1 MKRKRTRA
9 RKTKPVAAPLR
20 AKTPLGGGTPGAA
33 AGRRAAAEP
42 AAPWTAAAFAPGVK
56 AIYGDGIA
64 IRPAQ
69 AADIAQV
76 IALDAQ
82 ITGIEKSDYWRG
94 IYQRFAKQRQQA
106 NEWDQFFLVAAAAG
120 ADGGSVL
127 GFIRG
132 EIRAWEFGS
141 APCGWAYALSVRPD
155 ARLRGIGQALL
166 DGLSTEFRKS
176 GVTRMRTMVA
186 RDNRLHLLFFRASGM
201 TAGPYVELEKDLT

>member
-1 MKRKRTRA
+1 MH
-9 RKTKPVAAPLR
+9 
-20 AKTPLGGGTPGAA
+20 
-33 AGRRAAAEP
+33 
-42 AAPWTAAAFAPGVK
+42 
-56 AIYGDGIA
+56 GDGIA

-94 IYQRFAKQRQQA
+94 IYQRFIKQRQQA
-106 NEWDQFFLVAAAAG
+106 NDKDQFFLVAAAAAG
-120 ADGGSVL
+120 ADAGSVL

-166 DGLSTEFRKS
+166 DGLTTEFKKS

-201 TAGPYVELEKDLT
+201 TAGPYIELERDLT

>member
-1 MKRKRTRA
+1 MSMKRKRT

-20 AKTPLGGGTPGAA
+20 AATPLGRRTPGAA

-42 AAPWTAAAFAPGVK
+42 AAPWTAGAFAPGVK
-56 AIYGDGIA
+56 AIDGDGIA

-82 ITGIEKSDYWRG
+82 ITGIEKGDYWRG
-94 IYQRFAKQRQQA
+94 IYQRFARQRQQA
-106 NEWDQFFLVAAAAG
+106 NEWDQFFLVAAAG
-120 ADGGSVL
+120 VDGGSVL

-166 DGLSTEFRKS
+166 DGLSTDFRKS
-176 GVTRMRTMVA
+176 GVTSMRTMVA

>member
-9 RKTKPVAAPLR
+9 RKATPSAAALR
-20 AKTPLGGGTPGAA
+20 TARPLGG
-33 AGRRAAAEP
+33 R
-42 AAPWTAAAFAPGVK
+42 TAAAFAPGVK
-56 AIYGDGIA
+56 AMHGDGIA

-82 ITGIEKSDYWRG
+82 ITGIEKTDYWRG
-94 IYQRFAKQRQQA
+94 IYQRFVKQRQLA
-106 NEWDQFFLVAAAAG
+106 NERDQFFLVAAAAAA
-120 ADGGSVL
+120 ADAGSVL

-166 DGLSTEFRKS
+166 DGLTTEFRKS

-201 TAGPYVELEKDLT
+201 TAGPYIELEKDLT

>member
-1 MKRKRTRA
+1 MKRKRTRT
-9 RKTKPVAAPLR
+9 RKATPPAAALR
-20 AKTPLGGGTPGAA
+20 AATRLGG
-33 AGRRAAAEP
+33 R
-42 AAPWTAAAFAPGVK
+42 TAAAFAPGVK
-56 AIYGDGIA
+56 AMHGDGIA

-94 IYQRFAKQRQQA
+94 IYQRFIKQRQQA
-106 NEWDQFFLVAAAAG
+106 NEKDQFFLVAAAAAG
-120 ADGGSVL
+120 ADAGSVL

-166 DGLSTEFRKS
+166 DGLTTEFKKS

-201 TAGPYVELEKDLT
+201 TAGPYIELERDLT

>member
-1 MKRKRTRA
+1 MKRKRTRT
-9 RKTKPVAAPLR
+9 TKATPPAAALR
-20 AKTPLGGGTPGAA
+20 AARPLGG
-33 AGRRAAAEP
+33 R
-42 AAPWTAAAFAPGVK
+42 TAAAFAPGVK
-56 AIYGDGIA
+56 AKHVEGIA

-94 IYQRFAKQRQQA
+94 IYQRFVKQRQQA
-106 NEWDQFFLVAAAAG
+106 NAKDQFFLVAAAAAG
-120 ADGGSVL
+120 AHAGSVL

-166 DGLSTEFRKS
+166 DGLTAEFKKS

-201 TAGPYVELEKDLT
+201 TAGPYIELEKDLS

>member
-1 MKRKRTRA
+1 MKRKRTGTSKA
-9 RKTKPVAAPLR
+9 TPSPAALR
-20 AKTPLGGGTPGAA
+20 AARPPGG
-33 AGRRAAAEP
+33 R
-42 AAPWTAAAFAPGVK
+42 TAAAFAPGVK
-56 AIYGDGIA
+56 AMHGDGIA

-94 IYQRFAKQRQQA
+94 IYQRFIKQRQQA
-106 NEWDQFFLVAAAAG
+106 NEKDQFFLVAAAAAG
-120 ADGGSVL
+120 ADAGSVL

-166 DGLSTEFRKS
+166 DGLTTEFRKS

-201 TAGPYVELEKDLT
+201 TAGPYIELERDLR